1 MNPLRAQRRQKLVEF
16 LRTIQKAGVP
26 VESLGD
32 DDRLVASGLIDSLA
46 ILQIVAWLETTY
58 AIDFSARGVSPEE
71 LGSIGGILDVIEQ
84 EKDSVPTSRP

>member
-1 MNPLRAQRRQKLVEF
+1 MHPLRAERRQRLVEF

-26 VESLGD
+26 VESLRD

-46 ILQIVAWLETTY
+46 ILQIVAWLQTNY
-58 AIDFSARGVSPEE
+58 GIDFSVRGVSPED

-84 EKDSVPTSRP
+84 EKDAAPATRP